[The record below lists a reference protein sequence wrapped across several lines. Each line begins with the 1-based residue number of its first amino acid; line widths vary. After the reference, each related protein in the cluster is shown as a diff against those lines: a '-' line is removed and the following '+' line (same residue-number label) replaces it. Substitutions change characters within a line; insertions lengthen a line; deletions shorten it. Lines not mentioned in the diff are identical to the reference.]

1 MSYLKKKLLSE
12 ANRILETRY
21 YIKKSLLN
29 ENDVNYLDL
38 ATKKLNELGL
48 SFDLNSYFSQ
58 TPVNDSDYLCI
69 PKVADQ

>member
-38 ATKKLNELGL
+38 ATKKLNEL
-48 SFDLNSYFSQ
+48 
-58 TPVNDSDYLCI
+58 TT
-69 PKVADQ
+69 